1 MSWKTHG
8 KSIAMLLATVVM
20 AGIAGY
26 RELSADGMTPS
37 EWVTVVIALFTT
49 ITVWAAANVPSFA
62 RAKTFV
68 AAVGLVLN
76 LLVSVIV
83 GGITGDEW
91 LLLAVNFLGAL
102 GVAVAPAVS
111 TLTPNPANAAPARF
125 AGR

>member
-1 MSWKTHG
+1 
-8 KSIAMLLATVVM
+8 MLLATLVM
-20 AGIAGY
+20 AAIAAY

-37 EWVTVVIALFTT
+37 EWVTVLIALFSA
-49 ITVWAAANVPSFA
+49 ITVWAAANVPSFS

-83 GGITGDEW
+83 GGITTDEW
-91 LLLAVNFLGAL
+91 ILLAVNFLGAL

-111 TLTPNPANAAPARF
+111 TLTNNPASAAPARF
-125 AGR
+125 SAR